1 MICGIARCGGPVL
14 ALIVL
19 MAGAASPSSAT
30 AEEKAM
36 ERTVTVSATGMAT
49 AVPDEARV
57 QTGVVAEAATA
68 REALSANN
76 AAMTKLIAGLKENG
90 IESKDIQTAGF
101 NLNPRYTN
109 PREGQAPAINGY
121 QASNQVEVHVR
132 NLDKLGDVLDKLVTL
147 GANQMNGITFEVG
160 AAETLR
166 DAARKDAIANAR
178 RRAELYATAAGAKV
192 GEVVSIVEGGAMEP
206 RPYFKAG
213 RAAAAMESVPVERG
227 TQSLEANVT
236 VTWKLE

>member
-1 MICGIARCGGPVL
+1 MARHSRTALPILL
-14 ALIVL
+14 AL
-19 MAGAASPSSAT
+19 AAVALT
-30 AEEKAM
+30 ALPADAEDHRM
-36 ERTVTVSATGMAT
+36 DRTITVSATGTAT
-49 AVPDEARV
+49 AVPDSARI

-76 AAMTKLIAGLKENG
+76 AAMAKLIAGLKDNG
-90 IESKDIQTAGF
+90 IDARDIQTANF

-109 PREGQAPAINGY
+109 PRDGQTPVIDGY

-132 NLDKLGDVLDKLVTL
+132 DLDKIGDVLDKLVTL
-147 GANQMNGITFEVG
+147 GANQMNGIAFEVS

-178 RRAELYATAAGAKV
+178 RRAELYAAAAGAKV
-192 GEVVSIVEGGAMEP
+192 GKVMAINEGGSAEP
-206 RPYFKAG
+206 PPHFKAG
-213 RAAAAMESVPVERG
+213 RLAAAMDSVPVERG

-236 VTWKLE
+236 VTWELD